1 MNQKLIDLAA
11 WLRAN
16 PVPNLDMRTW
26 CSENEYG
33 TTYCIMGWV
42 AKNKMFGFYLSDLGT
57 PRHIEAYSDS
67 LSLVSIDV
75 GLNIHRLTAT
85 DLFSFNSNLGLSFE
99 QIVDKIEEAGKFP
112 LLVNIRSMFK

>member
-1 MNQKLIDLAA
+1 MNQKLIDLAV

-26 CSENEYG
+26 CNENEYG

-42 AKNKMFGFYLSDLGT
+42 AKNKMFGFYLSEFET

-67 LSLVSIDV
+67 LSLESIDI
-75 GLNIHRLTAT
+75 GLNIHRLIAT
-85 DLFSFNSNLGLSFE
+85 DLFSFDSNLRLSFE
-99 QIVDKIEEAGKFP
+99 QIVDKIEEAGKLYDSFP
-112 LLVNIRSMFK
+112 HF